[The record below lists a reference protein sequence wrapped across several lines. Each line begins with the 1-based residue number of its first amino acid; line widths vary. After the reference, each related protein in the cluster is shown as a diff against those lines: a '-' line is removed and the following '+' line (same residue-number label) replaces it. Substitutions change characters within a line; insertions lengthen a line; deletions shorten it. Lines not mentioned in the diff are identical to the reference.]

1 MKTDVLYPDF
11 VARFYDVIY
20 AKIRTS
26 VDHDFYL
33 RKMMEAKGP
42 VLEVG
47 VGTGRLFMDA
57 LRCGVDIYGLDV
69 NVSML
74 EQLKRRIPGNEA
86 HRVIHADVRDFNIG
100 KSFELIVAPFRVF
113 SHLIE
118 TEDQLSALGRIKAH
132 LKDGGLFIWD
142 LFDPDPVLCSK
153 GLEPTVDF
161 EGYWKEGKKLQ
172 RITSVIANPSRQIN
186 HVSMRYIWDDD
197 DGTRDETWS
206 FPMRYFFRYELEH
219 LIRLSGLR
227 LINLYG
233 DFEKNEVSD
242 ASKEFVIVCST

>member
-26 VDHDFYL
+26 VDHDYYL
-33 RKMMEAKGP
+33 RKMAESKGP

-57 LRCGVDIYGLDV
+57 LRSGADIYGLDI

-74 EQLKRRIPGNEA
+74 EQLKRRIPSNEA
-86 HRVIHADVRDFNIG
+86 HRVIHADVRDFSIG
-100 KSFELIVAPFRVF
+100 KSFDLIVAPFRVF

-118 TEDQLSALGRIKAH
+118 TEEQLSALGRIKTY
-132 LKDGGLFIWD
+132 LKDDGLFIWD

-161 EGYWKEGKKLQ
+161 DGYWKEGKKLQ

-186 HVSMRYIWDDD
+186 HASMRYVWDDD
-197 DGTRDETWS
+197 DGTHDKTWVFS
-206 FPMRYFFRYELEH
+206 MRYFFRYELEH
-219 LIRLSGLR
+219 LIQLSGLK
-227 LINLYG
+227 LINLFG
-233 DFEKNEVSD
+233 DFEQNEVSD
-242 ASKEFVIVCST
+242 VSKEFVIVCSK